1 MQNLDGGVLVV
12 LIVVV
17 CPVEWWSVSGYDCGG
32 VWECAV
38 RCGIGADWKCHSGYE
53 LTVLWN

>member
-1 MQNLDGGVLVV
+1 MV

-17 CPVEWWSVSGYDCGG
+17 CPVGWWSVSGYDCGG